1 MKTSNVMLMILML
14 LVIQFKKK
22 KVQMALL
29 RSCCLHTDFYLPYT
43 LVSIAGAC
51 SERGC
56 VFNFRIYKNFSIAK
70 LEISENKDHEGLN
83 PKKPENMI

>member
-1 MKTSNVMLMILML
+1 MSMILML

-22 KVQMALL
+22 SADGTSEVLL
-29 RSCCLHTDFYLPYT
+29 LAYRFYLPYT

-56 VFNFRIYKNFSIAK
+56 IFNFQIYKNFSIAK
-70 LEISENKDHEGLN
+70 LEISENKYHEGLN